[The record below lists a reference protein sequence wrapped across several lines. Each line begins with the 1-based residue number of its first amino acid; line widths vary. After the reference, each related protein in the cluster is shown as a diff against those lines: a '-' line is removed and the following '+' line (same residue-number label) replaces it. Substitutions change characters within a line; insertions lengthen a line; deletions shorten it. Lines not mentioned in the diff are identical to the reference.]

1 MAIKKRFDVPF
12 LGFGLGLRAPHYE
25 ELLSSSGQVDW
36 LEIISENYM
45 LDGGQGP
52 HTLAPFKEKYTV
64 IPHGVSLS
72 LGSADALDKPHLKRL
87 KALLSYLNPPW
98 FSDHLCWAGVGG
110 AHMHNLL
117 PLPYT
122 QETVEYVAKKIAIIQ
137 DTMGI
142 PFLIENLS
150 SYVEFQESEMTE
162 WEFIKAIAETADC
175 GILLDVNNI
184 YVSSRNHHFDPMDY
198 VRGIPANR
206 VIQYHIAG
214 HQDHGTYVLD
224 SHDHPV
230 RDEVWDLFAKTV
242 PLMGDVSVM
251 IERDDHIP
259 PLSELLEEL
268 NHAKAIYTKNI
279 YAPT

>member
-1 MAIKKRFDVPF
+1 
-12 LGFGLGLRAPHYE
+12 
-25 ELLSSSGQVDW
+25 
-36 LEIISENYM
+36 
-45 LDGGQGP
+45 
-52 HTLAPFKEKYTV
+52 
-64 IPHGVSLS
+64 
-72 LGSADALDKPHLKRL
+72 
-87 KALLSYLNPPW
+87 
-98 FSDHLCWAGVGG
+98 
-110 AHMHNLL
+110 MHNLL

-122 QETVEYVAKKIAIIQ
+122 QETVEYVAKKIAIVQ
-137 DTMGI
+137 DAMGI

-206 VIQYHIAG
+206 VLQYHIAG

-268 NHAKAIYTKNI
+268 THAKTIYTKNI
-279 YAPT
+279 YATT